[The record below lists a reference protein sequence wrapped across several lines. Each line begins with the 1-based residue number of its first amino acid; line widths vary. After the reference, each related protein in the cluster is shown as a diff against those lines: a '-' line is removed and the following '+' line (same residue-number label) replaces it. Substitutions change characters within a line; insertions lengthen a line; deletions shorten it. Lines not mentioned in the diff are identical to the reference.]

1 MNDEPTILN
10 IFKVIGNC
18 FVTLPKPNPIQNSKR
33 VNPIVAP
40 ETNGK
45 AVLNPLFKPIDKE
58 IKFTGPGEK
67 DITNEKTPIAR
78 IVEIIENSRKK
89 TR

>member
-1 MNDEPTILN
+1 MNEEPTILN
-10 IFKVIGNC
+10 TFKVIGNC
-18 FVTLPKPNPIQNSKR
+18 FVILPKPNPIQNSKR

-45 AVLNPLFKPIDKE
+45 AVLNPRFKPIVKE

-67 DITNEKTPIAR
+67 DITNENTPIAR
-78 IVEIIENSRKK
+78 IVEIIVKPS
-89 TR
+89 

>member
-1 MNDEPTILN
+1 MNEEPTILN

-40 ETNGK
+40 EQMVK
-45 AVLNPLFKPIDKE
+45 LF
-58 IKFTGPGEK
+58 
-67 DITNEKTPIAR
+67 
-78 IVEIIENSRKK
+78 
-89 TR
+89 